1 MKISRNWLNNY
12 IVSKKSNNQLVD
24 SFTQLGLECT
34 AVHTK
39 LDFKAEGLSESTIAM
54 VVKEESGLPVEV
66 AVSLFNR

>member
-34 AVHTK
+34 AVQTK
-39 LDFKAEGLSESTIAM
+39 LDFKNVIVGKIIECIKHPNAD
-54 VVKEESGLPVEV
+54 
-66 AVSLFNR
+66 

>member
-34 AVHTK
+34 AVQTK
-39 LDFKAEGLSESTIAM
+39 LDFKIFIIEQENVMESA
-54 VVKEESGLPVEV
+54 
-66 AVSLFNR
+66 A